1 MSGIALATTLTTYG
15 NTADIDPVP
24 SMQMAVFE
32 FAFLISGC
40 TFKL

>member
-1 MSGIALATTLTTYG
+1 MSGMAFFTTLTTYG

-32 FAFLISGC
+32 FALLISGC
-40 TFKL
+40 TFRL